1 MFIHFGPD
9 TWTENRTDDELR
21 SIDVLMKF
29 WKHDDTIPQKIKH
42 THLWNEDDPGT
53 STGTTAI
60 EVNDFSQKASF
71 EKTFTWTVPENLR
84 TTATYHHHQHPHDVE
99 NDQAYFAL
107 LDDWIDGI
115 VADTKYE
122 EAIQEARE
130 ELGAL

>member
-42 THLWNEDDPGT
+42 THLWSEDDEST

-71 EKTFTWTVPENLR
+71 EKTFT
-84 TTATYHHHQHPHDVE
+84 
-99 NDQAYFAL
+99 
-107 LDDWIDGI
+107 
-115 VADTKYE
+115 
-122 EAIQEARE
+122 
-130 ELGAL
+130 